1 VVFVD
6 AIVVKIRDGQ
16 VTNRPVY
23 VAIGVTVN
31 GERDI
36 LGLWAGDGSEGAKF
50 WLSMLTEIKNR
61 GVEDVCILV
70 CDGLKGLPDSV
81 TTGHPAAHAAEV
93 SAAELTPG
101 TAPTSRDP
109 PVSDLWPGLV
119 PVSLVTVGEAS
130 GLPSDLDGGST
141 VRGRPVRP
149 PPCRLWSKGRPV
161 PGGASVS
168 ALAVRRRLT
177 PIITLLVG
185 LASVLGLVA
194 AAPIAVAQPAARS
207 APSST
212 ADAAGAANARTGG
225 MSHGAKPTVVLVH
238 GAWADSSSWTGVI
251 ERLQRA
257 GYPVRA
263 VYNPLRGLAN
273 DSAVLA
279 GFLSTIPGPVV
290 LVAHSYGGA
299 VISNGAAA
307 SPNVKALVYVDAFVP
322 DVGESVLQLL
332 GPDSVLAGN
341 PATVFDVVPFG
352 PGPADLDL
360 YLKKNIYQDEFA
372 SDLPRRTSAVLY
384 ATQRPAS
391 AAGFAETATAAAWK
405 TIPSWYLVGT
415 RDAVIP
421 PDRQRFMAQRAGA
434 RTVEITSSHVSLISH
449 PAAVT
454 ALIVAAART
463 VH

>member
-1 VVFVD
+1 
-6 AIVVKIRDGQ
+6 
-16 VTNRPVY
+16 
-23 VAIGVTVN
+23 
-31 GERDI
+31 
-36 LGLWAGDGSEGAKF
+36 
-50 WLSMLTEIKNR
+50 
-61 GVEDVCILV
+61 
-70 CDGLKGLPDSV
+70 
-81 TTGHPAAHAAEV
+81 
-93 SAAELTPG
+93 
-101 TAPTSRDP
+101 
-109 PVSDLWPGLV
+109 
-119 PVSLVTVGEAS
+119 
-130 GLPSDLDGGST
+130 
-141 VRGRPVRP
+141 
-149 PPCRLWSKGRPV
+149 
-161 PGGASVS
+161 VS

-177 PIITLLVG
+177 PIIALLVG
-185 LASVLGLVA
+185 LASVVGLVA

-207 APSST
+207 APSSA
-212 ADAAGAANARTGG
+212 ADAADAARTGG
-225 MSHGAKPTVVLVH
+225 TSHGTKPTVVLVH
-238 GAWADSSSWTGVI
+238 GAWADGSSWTGVI

-290 LVAHSYGGA
+290 LAAHSYGGA
-299 VISNGAAA
+299 VVSNGAAA

-352 PGPADLDL
+352 SGPADQDL

-405 TIPSWYLVGT
+405 TIPSWYLVGS